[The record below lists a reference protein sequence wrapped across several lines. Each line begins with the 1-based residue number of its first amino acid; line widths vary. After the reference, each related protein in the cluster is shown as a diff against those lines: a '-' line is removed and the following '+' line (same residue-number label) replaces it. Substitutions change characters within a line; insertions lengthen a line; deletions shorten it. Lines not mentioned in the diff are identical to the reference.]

1 MLSKLVSISQEED
14 LQEVTELTEKQL
26 QLLFFL
32 LFSPDYEYSFL
43 ELKRKI
49 YDELSLSFSDR
60 TLSRS
65 LEKLEER
72 QLVTWERAKKL
83 RYDKRS
89 KIKLNGLDMEK
100 KLGIQKQ
107 VEKVYSEFEKVKEE
121 AQDMNEEDICFELI
135 EIAKK
140 QAGASLYLK
149 LLEAQGVFDEE
160 QASIGYY
167 LNYVFSEITQNL
179 YLDIIIERGTKS
191 VIEVTHYFLNSGTE
205 NKS

>member
-1 MLSKLVSISQEED
+1 MLSKLVSIAQEED
-14 LQEVTELTEKQL
+14 LQEVTGLTEKQL

-32 LFSPDYEYSFL
+32 IFSPDYEFSFL

-49 YDELSLSFSDR
+49 FNELKISFSDR

-89 KIKLNGLDMEK
+89 KIKLNGVDIEQ
-100 KLGIQKQ
+100 KLGMQKQ
-107 VEKVYSEFEKVKEE
+107 VEKVYNEFEKVKQK
-121 AQDMNEEDICFELI
+121 AQDMSEEQICIELI

-149 LLEAQGVFDEE
+149 LLEAQGVFDEK

-167 LNYVFSEITQNL
+167 LNYVFSEVTQNL
-179 YLDIIIERGTKS
+179 YIDVAVDRGKKSLIEL
-191 VIEVTHYFLNSGTE
+191 THHFLNSRIE
-205 NKS
+205 VD